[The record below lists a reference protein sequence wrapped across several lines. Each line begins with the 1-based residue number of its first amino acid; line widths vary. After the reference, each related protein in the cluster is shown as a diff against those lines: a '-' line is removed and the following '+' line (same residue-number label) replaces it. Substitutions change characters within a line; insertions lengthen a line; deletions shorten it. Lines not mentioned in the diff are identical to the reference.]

1 MTWPGTRL
9 TGCTSRCTLDR
20 YFASTF
26 LVRSTM
32 SELKIEVGL
41 FLAMFEVELR
51 MTGMGVRVDLT

>member
-1 MTWPGTRL
+1 
-9 TGCTSRCTLDR
+9 
-20 YFASTF
+20 
-26 LVRSTM
+26 M